1 MDTGQI
7 RVVLVD
13 DHPLFVRG
21 MEALLPSASGGR
33 VAVVGV
39 TDDASAAAGLARRC
53 APDVALVDLAM
64 PPPGGL
70 RAIAAIRRAA
80 PAVHVAVL
88 SGSDDPH
95 LAIEA
100 FRAGADGFLPKSA
113 QPDELVEP
121 LCALADGW
129 AVLPPALLHHL
140 AGPEAP
146 RARIPASLRAE
157 QRRLW
162 HLVAAGAS
170 TAQIAEDLHVSE
182 RTVKRMVAALLR
194 RLGVTTRAEA
204 AALAGRAG
212 LLDADEDED

>member
-21 MEALLPSASGGR
+21 MEMLLPDASGGR

-39 TDDASAAAGLARRC
+39 TDDASAAAALARRC

-70 RAIAAIRRAA
+70 RAIAAVRNAA
-80 PAVHVAVL
+80 PAVHVAAL
-88 SGSDDPH
+88 SGTDDLD
-95 LAIEA
+95 LAAEA
-100 FRAGADGFLPKSA
+100 IRTGADGFLPKAA

-121 LCALADGW
+121 LCALAYGW
-129 AVLPPALLHHL
+129 SVVPPRLLHHL
-140 AGPEAP
+140 AGRDSPQSRVP
-146 RARIPASLRAE
+146 PWLRAD

-162 HLVAAGAS
+162 ELLATGA
-170 TAQIAEDLHVSE
+170 TTTQIADDLHVSE
-182 RTVKRMVAALLR
+182 RTAKRMVAALLR

-212 LLDADEDED
+212 LLERGHD

>member
-13 DHPLFVRG
+13 DHALFVRG
-21 MEALLPSASGGR
+21 MEVLLPSASGGR

-39 TDDASAAAGLARRC
+39 TDDASAAAGLVRRC
-53 APDVALVDLAM
+53 TPDIALVDLAM

-70 RAIAAIRRAA
+70 RAIAAIRHAA
-80 PAVHVAVL
+80 PGVHVAAL
-88 SGSDDPH
+88 SGTDDH
-95 LAIEA
+95 RLAAEA
-100 FRAGADGFLPKSA
+100 IRAGADGFLPKSA
-113 QPDELVEP
+113 QPDELAEP
-121 LCALADGW
+121 LCALAYGW
-129 AVLPPALLHHL
+129 AVVPPSLLHHL
-140 AGPEAP
+140 AGRDTP
-146 RARIPASLRAE
+146 RARIPTSLRAE

-162 HLVAAGAS
+162 ELVAVGAS
-170 TAQIAEDLHVSE
+170 TADIADDLHVSE

-212 LLDADEDED
+212 LLERDPD

>member
-13 DHPLFVRG
+13 DHALFVRG
-21 MEALLPSASGGR
+21 LELLLPEASEGR

-39 TDDASAAAGLARRC
+39 TDDAASAALLVRRC

-64 PPPGGL
+64 PPPGGI
-70 RAIAAIRRAA
+70 RAIAAIRHAA
-80 PAVHVAVL
+80 PTVHVAAL
-88 SGSDDPH
+88 SGTEDPA
-95 LAIEA
+95 LATEA
-100 FRAGADGFLPKSA
+100 IRAGADGFLPKSA

-121 LCALADGW
+121 LCALAYGW
-129 AVLPPALLHHL
+129 SVLPPSLLHHL
-140 AGPEAP
+140 AGREGPP
-146 RARIPASLRAE
+146 ARVPASLRPE

-162 HLVAAGAS
+162 HLVATGAT
-170 TAQIAEDLHVSE
+170 TADIAAELHVSE

-212 LLDADEDED
+212 LLERDTD